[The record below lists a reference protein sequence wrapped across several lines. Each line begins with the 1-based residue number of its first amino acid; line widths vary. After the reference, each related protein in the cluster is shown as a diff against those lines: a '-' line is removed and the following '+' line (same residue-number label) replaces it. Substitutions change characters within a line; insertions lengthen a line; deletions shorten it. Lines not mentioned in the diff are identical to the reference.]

1 MEEAKNDPSF
11 GVLTRLSSR
20 APSPPPDPER
30 VERGPPGGGVQVL
43 PSVHQER
50 ADSRGPYPF
59 IPRPYRTGTDMIIR
73 DRSEEP
79 LDAGSRMSRTP
90 ERHAMPTR
98 PYRTATDFKIDDTSS
113 RDAAYKRSQSADG
126 RVGKAFGVSD
136 PKTSSFKRTSSTDNF
151 TGEMM
156 REVVSDK
163 QNRSVKDLVA
173 QLETSTKSQ
182 SENAYI
188 RKWGCDMISREP
200 RKKNVTLRWERKDL
214 PDPEFASR
222 LQNQYSEYGSRNS
235 SRARNLSE
243 GSLSRDES
251 PSRQDSRFQMSDYT
265 ADLDDLITDREHT
278 EQDISLAAQEV
289 EDVNEQLYSSSPS
302 KVVLWPPTTDSTN
315 NNTTAV
321 AVDTRGQDTTDT
333 TALGNATVTNNTVMN
348 GSQMA
353 MSSSVFQMSSCE
365 MSGTSVTERKYQV
378 TEPVLPVASSY
389 DGNHAAKD
397 FIVSEAENL
406 VKKRKTKKLM
416 KKDKVEEM
424 NLKNSMRS
432 AANSN
437 QGRHKYT
444 RDSLIDLDNQI
455 LDITTGF
462 EAELESLIGQSGV
475 L

>member
-1 MEEAKNDPSF
+1 
-11 GVLTRLSSR
+11 
-20 APSPPPDPER
+20 
-30 VERGPPGGGVQVL
+30 
-43 PSVHQER
+43 
-50 ADSRGPYPF
+50 
-59 IPRPYRTGTDMIIR
+59 
-73 DRSEEP
+73 
-79 LDAGSRMSRTP
+79 
-90 ERHAMPTR
+90 
-98 PYRTATDFKIDDTSS
+98 
-113 RDAAYKRSQSADG
+113 
-126 RVGKAFGVSD
+126 
-136 PKTSSFKRTSSTDNF
+136 
-151 TGEMM
+151 
-156 REVVSDK
+156 
-163 QNRSVKDLVA
+163 
-173 QLETSTKSQ
+173 
-182 SENAYI
+182 
-188 RKWGCDMISREP
+188 MISREP

-222 LQNQYSEYGSRNS
+222 LQNQYSEYGGSRNS

-289 EDVNEQLYSSSPS
+289 EEVNEQLYSNSPS

-315 NNTTAV
+315 NNNTTAV
-321 AVDTRGQDTTDT
+321 AVDTTDT
-333 TALGNATVTNNTVMN
+333 TGMGNNATVTNNTMMN

-353 MSSSVFQMSSCE
+353 MSSSVFQMSSSE
-365 MSGTSVTERKYQV
+365 MSGTSVTERKYQL
-378 TEPVLPVASSY
+378 TEPVLPLASSY
-389 DGNHAAKD
+389 DGNDHAAKD

-437 QGRHKYT
+437 QGSRHKYT

-462 EAELESLIGQSGV
+462 EAELESLIDMYKGIQKRKSQGFQSTEKTSEGLNTLKSNNSSIRRCRV
-475 L
+475 PAANPSHPSTSSPHIEPSAGETAELLSQELSDDEGTYQAVDIVFDAPLCKGSPD